1 LLVVGAELITANS
14 GLGQMMTN
22 AREMFRTDVV
32 MVGIIVIGVIGLII
46 DTTIKQVETRLVQW
60 QTVK

>member
-1 LLVVGAELITANS
+1 
-14 GLGQMMTN
+14 
-22 AREMFRTDVV
+22 